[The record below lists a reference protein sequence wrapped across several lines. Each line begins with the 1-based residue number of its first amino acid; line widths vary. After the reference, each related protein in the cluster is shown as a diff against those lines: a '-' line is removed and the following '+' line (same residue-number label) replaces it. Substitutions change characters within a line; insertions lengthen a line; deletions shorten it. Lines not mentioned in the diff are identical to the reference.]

1 MNKRLI
7 IFSGI
12 VMASLGSVF
21 GLAVSKMQQQPYQ
34 CCGDIT
40 QAEDLGY
47 SQSRTPGRYA
57 TIGAIMGF
65 SMGSIV
71 EGLRQLQPEES
82 EL

>member
-7 IFSGI
+7 LFSGI
-12 VMASLGSVF
+12 MMALLGSVF
-21 GLAVSKMQQQPYQ
+21 GLAVSKMQQKPYQ

-40 QAEDLGY
+40 LSNDLGY

-57 TIGAIMGF
+57 TVGAIMGF
-65 SMGSIV
+65 GVGSIV
-71 EGLRQLQPEES
+71 EGLRQSCLEES

>member
-12 VMASLGSVF
+12 MMAFLGSVF
-21 GLAVSKMQQQPYQ
+21 GLAVSKIQQKPYQ

-40 QAEDLGY
+40 LTEDLGY

-57 TIGAIMGF
+57 AVGAVMGF
-65 SMGSIV
+65 SIGSIV
-71 EGLRQLQPEES
+71 ESLRQLQPEDQEI
-82 EL
+82 

>member
-12 VMASLGSVF
+12 MMGLLGSVF
-21 GLAVSKMQQQPYQ
+21 GLAVSKMQQKPYQ

-40 QAEDLGY
+40 QIEDLGY
-47 SQSRTPGRYA
+47 SQSRTPERYIA
-57 TIGAIMGF
+57 VGAIMGF
-65 SMGSIV
+65 SIGSIV
-71 EGLRQLQPEES
+71 ESLRQSQPEES

>member
-12 VMASLGSVF
+12 IMAMLGSVF
-21 GLAVSKMQQQPYQ
+21 GLAVSKMQQKPYQ

-40 QAEDLGY
+40 TKTDFGY
-47 SQSRTPGRYA
+47 SQSRAPISYA
-57 TIGAIMGF
+57 TAGAIMGF
-65 SMGSIV
+65 GMGSIV
-71 EGLRQLQPEES
+71 ESLRQLKPEEK